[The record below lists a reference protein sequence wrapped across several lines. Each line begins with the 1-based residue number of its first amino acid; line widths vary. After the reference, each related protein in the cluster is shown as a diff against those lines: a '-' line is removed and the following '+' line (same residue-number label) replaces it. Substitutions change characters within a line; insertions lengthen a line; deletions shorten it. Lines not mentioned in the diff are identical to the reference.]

1 MPEANVKE
9 VKHEEVKTNKAEE
22 TDSLDEML
30 RSLQK

>member
-1 MPEANVKE
+1 MPEANVNE
-9 VKHEEVKTNKAEE
+9 VKKEEVKNKAEE

>member
-9 VKHEEVKTNKAEE
+9 VKKEEVKNKAEE